1 MDELANGLF
10 TTKSIEDVKMLMIEK
25 LREPMVQ
32 DATAWHQEVEQPT
45 VVLPL
50 RSLL

>member
-1 MDELANGLF
+1 MDF
-10 TTKSIEDVKMLMIEK
+10 SMTSIESIPDEIKMLMIEK